1 MSSSASGGGDSQ
13 EASVGSDLPKIGEIV
28 EYEVKTFVKV
38 CVPDFDKYSWGK
50 YKYEEYTYLYCLTT
64 EGFQILYDKCE
75 MRRYNSDAPF
85 KWYEKYY
92 EKDAFILNVSM
103 DLHKKV
109 GNNFIQVHADDIK
122 KGDEL
127 YQLNNRKMTFFGVAH
142 EQIEDTYYGEI
153 CDAKFN
159 LWKTKEGNM
168 IPPGIYTTK

>member
-92 EKDAFILNVSM
+92 EKDF
-103 DLHKKV
+103 
-109 GNNFIQVHADDIK
+109 
-122 KGDEL
+122 
-127 YQLNNRKMTFFGVAH
+127 
-142 EQIEDTYYGEI
+142 
-153 CDAKFN
+153 
-159 LWKTKEGNM
+159 
-168 IPPGIYTTK
+168 